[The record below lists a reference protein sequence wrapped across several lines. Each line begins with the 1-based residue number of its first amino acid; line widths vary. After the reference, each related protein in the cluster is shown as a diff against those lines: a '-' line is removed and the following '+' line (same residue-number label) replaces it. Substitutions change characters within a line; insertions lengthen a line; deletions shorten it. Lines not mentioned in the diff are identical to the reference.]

1 MKVGYRWHIDNTIT
15 THIRNAEMTDFGGV
29 AEAKSLKQW

>member
-1 MKVGYRWHIDNTIT
+1 MMVGDLRDIDNTIA
-15 THIRNAEMTDFGGV
+15 THIRNAEMTDFSGV

>member
-1 MKVGYRWHIDNTIT
+1 MVAGYRRHIHDTIA
-15 THIRNAEMTDFGGV
+15 THIRNAEMTDFSEV